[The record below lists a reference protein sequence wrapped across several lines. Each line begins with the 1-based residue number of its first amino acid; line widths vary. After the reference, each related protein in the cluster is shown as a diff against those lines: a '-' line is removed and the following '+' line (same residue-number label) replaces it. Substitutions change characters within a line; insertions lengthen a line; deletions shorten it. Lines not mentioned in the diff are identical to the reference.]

1 MTNAIKWVLLV
12 GLTAFLGVGASA
24 WAETP
29 ARATFA
35 GGCFWCVEEAFDQ
48 VEGVTETTSG
58 YANGHV
64 DNPSYQQVSAGGTGH
79 VEALQL
85 TYDPRRV
92 SYEELLEVFWAN
104 VDPLDAGGQFCDR
117 GASYTTGIFYH
128 TEAQR
133 DLAEQSRQR
142 LADQYDLAAG
152 IVTPIEPLDAFFPA
166 ENYHQ
171 NYHQKNPIRYQYYVW
186 RCGRHDRLEALW
198 GEAEGKR
205 LSLFPDR

>member
-1 MTNAIKWVLLV
+1 MTNVIKRGLLACFA
-12 GLTAFLGVGASA
+12 AFLGAGASA

-29 ARATFA
+29 ATATFA
-35 GGCFWCVEEAFDQ
+35 GGCFWCVEQAFDQ

-64 DNPSYQQVSAGGTGH
+64 ANPSYKQVSAGGTGH

-85 TYDPRRV
+85 TYDAGRV
-92 SYEELLEVFWAN
+92 SYEDLLEVFWAN

-128 TEAQR
+128 TESQR
-133 DLAEQSRQR
+133 DVAEHSRQR
-142 LADQYDLAAG
+142 LSDQYDLASP

-166 ENYHQ
+166 EEYHQ
-171 NYHQKNPIRYQYYVW
+171 NYHQKNPIRYNYYVW

-198 GEAEGKR
+198 GDAEGKR
-205 LSLFPDR
+205 LALFPDR